1 MKSFKEFTEEWQE
14 AFTMQQ
20 RIKAK
25 ATFKKNKSKIE
36 LGRKKAAKKLASPEK
51 LKARAEKQARN
62 MIAKKIL
69 KDKDKDDLGFAGRQ
83 GLEKQLDK
91 KKGAIHK
98 LATKLLPSIKVADR
112 EKLRKNKEDN
122 K

>member
-69 KDKDKDDLGFAGRQ
+69 KDKDKEDLGFAGRQ

>member
-1 MKSFKEFTEEWQE
+1 MKSFKEFAEEWQE

-69 KDKDKDDLGFAGRQ
+69 KDKDKNDLGFAGRQ

-112 EKLRKNKEDN
+112 EKLHKNKEDN

>member
-1 MKSFKEFTEEWQE
+1 MKSFKEFAEEWQE

-51 LKARAEKQARN
+51 LKARAVKQARN

-69 KDKDKDDLGFAGRQ
+69 KDKDKDDLGFSGRQ

-91 KKGAIHK
+91 KKGAINK

-112 EKLRKNKEDN
+112 ERLRKNKEDN

>member
-1 MKSFKEFTEEWQE
+1 MKSFKEFAEEWQE

-51 LKARAEKQARN
+51 LKARAVKQARN

-69 KDKDKDDLGFAGRQ
+69 KDKDKDDLGFSGRQ

-91 KKGAIHK
+91 KKGAINK

>member
-69 KDKDKDDLGFAGRQ
+69 KDKDKNDLGFAGRQ

-112 EKLRKNKEDN
+112 EKLHKNKEDN

>member
-51 LKARAEKQARN
+51 LKARAVKQARN

-69 KDKDKDDLGFAGRQ
+69 KDKDKDDLGFSGRQ

-91 KKGAIHK
+91 KKGAINK

-112 EKLRKNKEDN
+112 EKLRKNKEDD

>member
-1 MKSFKEFTEEWQE
+1 MKSFKEFAEEWQE

>member
-1 MKSFKEFTEEWQE
+1 MKSFKEFTEGWQE

-69 KDKDKDDLGFAGRQ
+69 KDKDKNDLGFAGRQ

-112 EKLRKNKEDN
+112 EKLHKNKEDN

>member
-69 KDKDKDDLGFAGRQ
+69 KDKDKNDLGFAGRQ

-112 EKLRKNKEDN
+112 EKLRKNKEDD